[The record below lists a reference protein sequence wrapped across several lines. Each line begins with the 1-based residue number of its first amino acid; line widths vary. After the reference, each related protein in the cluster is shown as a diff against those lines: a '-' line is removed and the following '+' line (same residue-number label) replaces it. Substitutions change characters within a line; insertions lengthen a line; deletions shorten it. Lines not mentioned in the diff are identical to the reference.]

1 MCQPSWHARA
11 NTGEMI
17 SLGLIAKRQGLIAN
31 HLGLIDVPQVL
42 LNLPY
47 CSNNNNT
54 IKQQFCYKYYIIFTL
69 AITKTTVL

>member
-11 NTGEMI
+11 NTDEMI

-47 CSNNNNT
+47 CSKEPQKRET
-54 IKQQFCYKYYIIFTL
+54 H
-69 AITKTTVL
+69 VLIDCAKV